1 MRKVDKVLRW
11 MGCIRER
18 LELKMTLRFWPEQSE
33 KLLFTELNETAERC
47 FGGENV
53 KSLDLECQESS
64 LRSL

>member
-1 MRKVDKVLRW
+1 

-18 LELKMTLRFWPEQSE
+18 LELRMTLRFWPEQSE
-33 KLLFTELNETAERC
+33 KLLFTELSETVERC

>member
-1 MRKVDKVLRW
+1 MRFSDGWDVS
-11 MGCIRER
+11 ER

-33 KLLFTELNETAERC
+33 KLLFTELSETAERC

>member
-1 MRKVDKVLRW
+1 
-11 MGCIRER
+11 
-18 LELKMTLRFWPEQSE
+18 MTLRFWPEQSE
-33 KLLFTELNETAERC
+33 KLLFTELSETAERC